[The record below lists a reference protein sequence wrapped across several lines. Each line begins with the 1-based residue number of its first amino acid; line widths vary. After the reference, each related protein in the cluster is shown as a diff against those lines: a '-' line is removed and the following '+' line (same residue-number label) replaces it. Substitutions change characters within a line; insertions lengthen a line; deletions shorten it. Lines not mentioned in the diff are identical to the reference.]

1 MNRCSGEWNCDLTD
15 EEIEKKIPDD
25 YKYNKKKFNEIANDI
40 IKNYDKIHKNE
51 IIKVPDFVKVGMWI
65 TKNIEYDIS
74 FYGKSNISATE
85 TYNVGRGV
93 CHHFTKLYN
102 AFLYSLGYKCVYVS
116 GYACDKKNVMNQNNG
131 HAWTLIN
138 VNNKWLPLDATW
150 GIFSGKLPVCHI
162 FKSYFSEAIKISSF
176 DSIKLTNGTFKGK
189 FL

>member
-1 MNRCSGEWNCDLTD
+1 
-15 EEIEKKIPDD
+15 
-25 YKYNKKKFNEIANDI
+25 
-40 IKNYDKIHKNE
+40 
-51 IIKVPDFVKVGMWI
+51 
-65 TKNIEYDIS
+65 
-74 FYGKSNISATE
+74 
-85 TYNVGRGV
+85 
-93 CHHFTKLYN
+93 
-102 AFLYSLGYKCVYVS
+102 
-116 GYACDKKNVMNQNNG
+116 MNQNNG